1 MISLGRFERTSVAS
15 KILALVLIV
24 ALTGCG
30 ELRKVTR
37 EDMSPA
43 EFQTLPGDKLE
54 ELKKTSPF
62 LKVHMRNGNTYVLNA
77 WEMDSARRDV
87 TGTGTLYNAVRDS
100 VATGYFRITP
110 DSVALF
116 ETNVLHSNGA
126 ATALLVF
133 TGITAAVTVF
143 CITNPKSCFG
153 SCPTFY
159 AFDGDSLRLQAEGFS
174 SSIAPSL
181 EATDVDALY
190 HARVDGR
197 EFEIEMRNEALETHV
212 VRYANVLAVP
222 RPSEHRA
229 FADLE
234 GRFWV
239 ASSLIPP
246 SSATGS
252 EGSCL
257 ASLVAAD
264 GIERYSAADSVYL
277 GAREIVELAFEGI
290 PDEPVGLVIAC
301 RQTLLSTYLLYQTLA
316 YMGRDVGYWLAEIE
330 RGKVKQAQSPIQ
342 RIMGAI
348 EVLTQDSSGDWR
360 SVAELR
366 EQGPLATDTHL
377 IPLTRLGGQSARIR
391 LRMAKGNW
399 RIDYIALAALSGRA
413 RPTRIQPFKV
423 LKGGVPD
430 RSALEA
436 LRDST
441 ETLVTLPGDTYTLKY
456 RLPADPDHYELFL
469 ESRGYYLEWI
479 RKEWIEE
486 ENPALL
492 AQVLLDPEAALKRMA
507 PEFKRVE
514 PQMESCFWRSRYA
527 KP

>member
-1 MISLGRFERTSVAS
+1 MS
-15 KILALVLIV
+15 KILAFVLIL
-24 ALTGCG
+24 ALSGCG
-30 ELRKVTR
+30 DLKKVTR
-37 EDMSPA
+37 ENMSPA
-43 EFQTLPGDKLE
+43 EFRALPGGKLE
-54 ELKKTSPF
+54 KLKKTSPF
-62 LKVHMRNGNTYVLNA
+62 LKVHMRNGGTYVLSA
-77 WEMDSARRDV
+77 WETGAANQEV
-87 TGTGTLYNAVRDS
+87 TGTGTLYNAARDS
-100 VATGYFRITP
+100 VTTGYFRIFP
-110 DSVALF
+110 DSVALI
-116 ETNVLHSNGA
+116 ETNVPRRNGA
-126 ATALLVF
+126 ALALVFF
-133 TGITAAVTVF
+133 TGITAVVAAI
-143 CITNPKSCFG
+143 CLSNPKSCFG

-190 HARVDGR
+190 HARADGR
-197 EFEIEMRNEALETHV
+197 ELDIEMRNEAFETHV

-222 RPSEHRA
+222 RPPGHRA
-229 FADLE
+229 FADL
-234 GRFWV
+234 GGHFWD

-246 SSATGS
+246 ISATGS

-257 ASLVAAD
+257 ASLAAAD
-264 GIERYSAADSVYL
+264 GIERYSAADSAYL
-277 GAREIVELAFEGI
+277 GAREIVDLEFEGV

-301 RQTLLSTYLLYQTLA
+301 RQTLLSTYLLYQTFA

-330 RGKVKQAQSPIQ
+330 RGRVKQAENPIQ

-348 EVLTQDSSGDWR
+348 EVLTQDSSGVWR
-360 SVAELR
+360 PAAELR

-377 IPLTRLGGQSARIR
+377 IPVAQFDGPSARIR
-391 LRMAKGNW
+391 LSMAKGNW
-399 RIDYIALAALSGRA
+399 RIDYVALAAISGRA
-413 RPTRIQPFKV
+413 RPMRIQPHMV
-423 LKGGVPD
+423 LKGGARD
-430 RSALEA
+430 GSALAA

-441 ETLVTLPGDTYTLKY
+441 KTLVTMPGDTYTLKY
-456 RLPADPDHYELFL
+456 RLPANPDQYELFL

-492 AQVLLDPEAALKRMA
+492 AQVLLDPEAALRRMA